1 MFATFAHFPRFFLP
15 FGLQKGRTAA
25 IVILETMNLL

>member
-1 MFATFAHFPRFFLP
+1 MFAAFAHFPRFFLP

-25 IVILETMNLL
+25 IVILKTKNLP